1 MANGG
6 GKRRIEFL
14 VTKGGLPDK
23 FRGGDD
29 PLRSFFSSNLC
40 ESEIGLTY
48 LFAARRKF
56 FLVKNLLTSK
66 SQNIGFLRNYLV
78 ILCMIVVAVCLRC
91 IVEQK
96 RWKIFDEI
104 VKVLFVKNF
113 LISKPR

>member
-29 PLRSFFSSNLC
+29 PLRSSFSSNLC

-48 LFAARRKF
+48 LFAARRKLF
-56 FLVKNLLTSK
+56 FVKNLTSK

-78 ILCMIVVAVCLRC
+78 ILCTIVVAVCY
-91 IVEQK
+91 VVSSNK
-96 RWKIFDEI
+96 RDGRDF
-104 VKVLFVKNF
+104 
-113 LISKPR
+113 

>member
-29 PLRSFFSSNLC
+29 PLRSSFSSNLC
-40 ESEIGLTY
+40 ESEIGIGLTY

-78 ILCMIVVAVCLRC
+78 ILCTIVVAVCLRC

-96 RWKIFDEI
+96 RWER
-104 VKVLFVKNF
+104 F
-113 LISKPR
+113 LMK

>member
-23 FRGGDD
+23 FREGD
-29 PLRSFFSSNLC
+29 PLRSSFSSNLC

-78 ILCMIVVAVCLRC
+78 ILCTIVVAVCLRC

-96 RWKIFDEI
+96 RWER
-104 VKVLFVKNF
+104 F
-113 LISKPR
+113 LMK